1 MMNQFQ
7 VFTFRSI
14 FPLIIFI
21 SVCES
26 QFQNGNAHLGVYP
39 NNIVKNSVELGWKYK
54 TNGAVR
60 STPAI
65 INNTLIVGSA
75 DGFLYCLSH
84 KGKEIWKFKAEGSV
98 CSSPVINNEVV
109 YFSCRKNFLYAVST
123 HNGKLLWKK
132 QLGES
137 MKYDRGFDYYIG
149 SPSIENERLFIGSA
163 DGHLYA
169 FDLKNRNILWKFKST
184 SIIRSTPAIDEQN
197 VYFGDFLG
205 KVFAVNKSNGKM
217 VWTFSTIGDTIDNE
231 QYPFDRKAILASPTL
246 SGNKLFIG
254 SRDGY
259 LYALEKQTGNEL
271 WHYDYQV
278 SWIISTVA
286 VKDNILIT
294 GTSDGRFIHALSVDD
309 GKELWRFKTNGPV
322 WASPIISSNNIVI
335 IPSNDGYV
343 YALGLNTGKE
353 LWRYRTGAQI
363 FSAAVPNQNNIFFG
377 CDDGNIYSLR
387 TESNSVQPIQS
398 VKRAVFWMKDPIVQS
413 FRYGLDTYIRDY
425 FIAEGYEFYDET
437 DVADF
442 LKARIQSDTASVLV
456 FATNFFIPAITKDTM
471 DSNLLKM
478 YLSSG
483 GKVVIL
489 GMNPASYVID
499 SEKKQ
504 VTGVDFLLA
513 KKITGI
519 DYQFN
524 DLRSHRGFYSAM
536 ITAEGKAMG
545 LQKSIVGMCSL
556 PLDKITTALAI
567 DEHGLATEW
576 VKQFNPK
583 KGSGF
588 VQLFLTPDRLNT
600 LPDIQKV
607 AEYGLR

>member
-1 MMNQFQ
+1 MNQFR
-7 VFTFRSI
+7 TFSVELI
-14 FPLIIFI
+14 FLIFI
-21 SVCES
+21 LFSVCES
-26 QFQNGNAHLGVYP
+26 QFQNGNAHEGVYP
-39 NNIVKNSVELGWKYK
+39 DIIVQNSVELQWKYK
-54 TNGAVR
+54 TVGAVR

-65 INNTLIVGSA
+65 INSTMLVGST
-75 DGFLYCLSH
+75 DGNLYCLSL
-84 KGKEIWKFKAEGSV
+84 KGKEIWKYKAEGSV
-98 CSSPVINNEVV
+98 CSSPVIKNNVA
-109 YFSCRKNFLYAVST
+109 YFSCRKNFVYAVSIQ
-123 HNGKLLWKK
+123 NGNLLWKK
-132 QLGES
+132 HLGEPL
-137 MKYDRGFDYYIG
+137 KYERGFDYYIG
-149 SPSIENERLFIGSA
+149 SPTIENNRLYIGSA
-163 DGHLYA
+163 DGNLYA
-169 FDLKNRNILWKFKST
+169 LDLNNGKMRWKFKAT
-184 SIIRSTPAIDEQN
+184 SIIRSTPAVDERN
-197 VYFGDFLG
+197 IYFGDYLG
-205 KVFAVNKSNGKM
+205 KVFAIDKSNGTL
-217 VWTFSTIGDTIDNE
+217 VWIFSTIGDTIDNE
-231 QYPFDRKAILASPTL
+231 QYSFDRKAILASPTL

-254 SRDGY
+254 SRDGF
-259 LYALEKQTGNEL
+259 LYALDKQTGKEL

-294 GTSDGRFIHALSVDD
+294 GTSDGRFIHALDVDN
-309 GKELWRFKTNGPV
+309 GKELWRFKTLGPV
-322 WASPIISSNNIVI
+322 WASPFISGNNVVI
-335 IPSNDGYV
+335 IPSNDGYI
-343 YALGLNTGKE
+343 YALNLTSGNE
-353 LWRYRTGAQI
+353 LWRYRIGTQN
-363 FSAAVPNQNNIFFG
+363 FSAAVPFNNNIYFG
-377 CDDGNIYSLR
+377 SDDGNIYSLR
-387 TESNSVQPIQS
+387 TISTTKQPIQS
-398 VKRAVFWMKDPIVQS
+398 IKRAVFWMKEPIVQS

-442 LKARIQSDTASVLV
+442 LRARINSDTSSVLV

-519 DYQFN
+519 EYQFN

-536 ITAEGKAMG
+536 ITKEGKSMG
-545 LQKSIVGMCSL
+545 LQNSIVGICSL

-588 VQLFLTPDRLNT
+588 VQLFLTPDRLNS